1 MHECTVS
8 WLLLMSQQSA
18 PGSWLHLSTEKN
30 PPLSPTTLQLTPLLI
45 LISAAV
51 SQNCPDN
58 SIRTIITLSLAWISA
73 PFLISTSMIWMLPQ
87 PAAIRRGG
95 VPCCDKHTLW
105 RRLIIQLLSVFAI
118 YVLSSPLLSHFSY
131 FLLFF
136 LQYILYN
143 HYIINI

>member
-1 MHECTVS
+1 MRHCISIALADVSTECTR
-8 WLLLMSQQSA
+8 
-18 PGSWLHLSTEKN
+18 LHLSMEKN
-30 PPLSPTTLQLTPLLI
+30 PPPPHPATVQLTPLPI

-51 SQNCPDN
+51 SQNRPDN
-58 SIRTIITLSLAWISA
+58 STRTIITLSLAWISA

-95 VPCCDKHTLW
+95 VPCCDKDTLW

-118 YVLSSPLLSHFSY
+118 CVLSSPLLSHFSY

-143 HYIINI
+143 HCIINI